1 MADPVF
7 IHAADLHLGA
17 PLRQLGKGLKEDVR
31 QRLRELAGKA
41 FTNLIELTIERD
53 AEFLLLAGDIY
64 DRAEREAAS
73 QFAFRKGIERLAAE
87 RIKVY
92 ITHGNHDPV
101 SRDLVTLVKFD
112 ENHVKVF
119 GPNQE
124 EVVEHT
130 LRDGSRV
137 LIAGISYWQED
148 VKENLVPRLSKAVS
162 NFGNQD
168 VRAVIGLLH
177 TNVNSPDHDPY
188 APCSVADLQS
198 SPMHYWAL
206 GHVHKRSVNT
216 IGDNR
221 YWAYPGNLQGRFFK
235 EVGSKGALVVPILAR
250 GVGTPEHV
258 PCDVIRFEHLSIDC
272 SNLAFDNPD
281 KEIADK
287 CVFSDSGR
295 RPIVARITLTGQSS
309 VALQK
314 LEKVNEREDVLVG
327 QLNGLLEARLLG
339 GGVDSVVYNIQPEI
353 DFDKLRSE
361 DSLTGDL
368 LGALDTEDLVALYQ
382 EHLRAINSEIKV
394 LPSDAEEIRANIL
407 SDLVPRLL
415 KLT

>member
-162 NFGNQD
+162 NFGNHD

-177 TNVNSPDHDPY
+177 TNVGSPDHDPY
-188 APCSVADLQS
+188 APCTEADLRS

-206 GHVHKRSVNT
+206 GHVHKRSVNAM
-216 IGDNR
+216 GDNR
-221 YWAYPGNLQGRFFK
+221 FWAYSGNLQGRFFK
-235 EVGSKGALVVPILAR
+235 EVGSKGALVVPILTR

-339 GGVDSVVYNIQPEI
+339 GGVDSVVNNVQPKI

-368 LGALDTEDLVALYQ
+368 LRALDTEDLVALYQ

>member
-1 MADPVF
+1 MAAPIFV
-7 IHAADLHLGA
+7 HAADLHIGA

-31 QRLRELAGKA
+31 QQLRERAGKA
-41 FTNLIELTIERD
+41 LTNLVDLTIARD

-73 QFAFRKGIERLAAE
+73 QFSFRTQIERLAAAE
-87 RIKVY
+87 IKVY

-101 SRDLVTLVKFD
+101 SDDLVTLVKFP
-112 ENHVKVF
+112 ENYIKVF

-130 LRDGSRV
+130 LRDGSKV
-137 LIAGISYWQED
+137 LIAGISYWRED
-148 VKENLVPRLSKAVS
+148 VTENLVPRLSRVV
-162 NFGNQD
+162 NDYGTED

-188 APCSVADLQS
+188 APCVEADLRS

-206 GHVHKRSVNT
+206 GHVHKRSINPM
-216 IGDNR
+216 GDNR
-221 YWAYPGNLQGRFFK
+221 FWAYPGNLQGRFFK
-235 EVGSKGALVVPILAR
+235 ESGSKGALVVPILAR

-272 SNLAFDNPD
+272 SDLAFDNPD
-281 KEIADK
+281 KEIAAS
-287 CVFSDSGR
+287 CTFPDSGG
-295 RPIVARITLTGQSS
+295 RPIVARITLTGQSN

-314 LEKVNEREDVLVG
+314 LEKMNEREDILIG
-327 QLNGLLEARLLG
+327 QLNGILKSQLLG
-339 GGVDSVVYNIQPEI
+339 GGIDSVVYSVQPKI
-353 DFDKLRSE
+353 DFDSLRSE
-361 DSLTGDL
+361 DTLLGDL
-368 LGALDTEDLVALYQ
+368 LRALDTADLVALYQ
-382 EHLRAINSEIKV
+382 EHLRGIDSQVKV
-394 LPSDAEEIRANIL
+394 LPSDAEEIRAKIL